1 MNNPKYIKDVARDKA
16 REILTQ
22 NEAFKN
28 MSIEDQKKIYIDV
41 VEDQIDKLKKSD
53 GAYKDDLS
61 QAKAGGLLGKLVQK
75 GKGGSGKLDKDRASR
90 LIDDSRHEKGFEE
103 GVDAFEDLVDSVDF
117 PAFVRD
123 LLRSVFDANISVMKS
138 QTDDYI
144 RLMKEATSGLA
155 KFIKQI
161 DDTTTFAYLAENK
174 SDEFNISLEEGADG
188 SEKMSLTNPQGEV
201 IAEEGKTSDIGD
213 NKVKAMIMDA
223 KIKMA
228 QEHRAALREM
238 VLMGLTRLVVDK
250 GVVEAEVNFE
260 FKGKRTGEKK
270 DKAINKTSKSEGTS
284 ARASG
289 GFIGSIFGGP
299 SAGHTRSK
307 QTTKFS
313 VSSAKSTSED
323 ELKAKLRGFVK
334 IDFKTDYFKLDN
346 FAQMY
351 APPSAEDKQAALP
364 APASA

>member
-1 MNNPKYIKDVARDKA
+1 MNNIDQLKEQARLQARD
-16 REILTQ
+16 ILSQ
-22 NEAFKN
+22 DDDFKN
-28 MSIEDQKKIYIDV
+28 MNIEDQKKMYLEV
-41 VEDQIDKLKKSD
+41 VGEQIDKLKSAQN
-53 GAYKDDLS
+53 GTGFA
-61 QAKAGGLLGKLVQK
+61 QATATRRRR
-75 GKGGSGKLDKDRASR
+75 DDRASD

-123 LLRSVFDANISVMKS
+123 LLKSVFDANIEVMKA

-161 DDTTTFAYLAENK
+161 DDTTAFAYLAENK
-174 SDEFNISLEEGADG
+174 PDEFNISLEEDEDG
-188 SEKMSLTNPQGEV
+188 SEKMSLTDPKGEAV
-201 IAEEGKTSDIGD
+201 DIGD
-213 NKVKAMIMDA
+213 NQVKAQIMDA

-250 GVVEAEVNFE
+250 GKVEAEVHFE
-260 FKGKRTGEKK
+260 FKGSRTGEKK
-270 DKAINKTSKSEGTS
+270 DKALNKTQTSSGTS
-284 ARASG
+284 ARASTG
-289 GFIGSIFGGP
+289 LIGKLFGGG
-299 SAGHTRSK
+299 SGGHTRSTR
-307 QTTKFS
+307 TTKFS

-323 ELKAKLRGFVK
+323 ELKAKLRGFVD
-334 IDFKTDYFKLDN
+334 IQFSTDYFKLDN

-351 APPSAEDKQAALP
+351 APPTEEEKQAALP
-364 APASA
+364 AASA